1 MSKLELKCIHIR
13 LRACRRPS
21 IFSPAESA
29 PPPNVRD
36 VLFSLLQGADP
47 LDPKAPQGP
56 HPHPNPP
63 RDPRGPKGPG
73 GRGPRGTQ
81 GRLRRPWGGWA
92 HGTLWGYSEAIRR
105 GKPFRMEGSFEI
117 KVVSGLGFETVPEM
131 NPKLIIWSIHVA
143 LGRKGFK
150 TFLKLIFWSI
160 RAALGPKRYRN

>member
-1 MSKLELKCIHIR
+1 MVLRLWDYAQTILRSEKLQISYAKPEIGAKSRPTGAFLAEQMRKMGPSSIRRGFLGRANYKIHIR

-73 GRGPRGTQ
+73 EGGQGAKGTQRGPKG
-81 GRLRRPWGGWA
+81 LFP
-92 HGTLWGYSEAIRR
+92 I
-105 GKPFRMEGSFEI
+105 
-117 KVVSGLGFETVPEM
+117 SGDF
-131 NPKLIIWSIHVA
+131 
-143 LGRKGFK
+143 
-150 TFLKLIFWSI
+150 
-160 RAALGPKRYRN
+160 